1 VTTNL
6 NQRLRRATG
15 LGAVAMLALPLAA
28 QAADYRAQLSESF
41 NSGLAA
47 ARPSITLRA
56 VIDNGAGGAPAATG
70 IVRFNV
76 DTRHLTSSA
85 WASMLA
91 AGPGT
96 QLGTFSSE
104 LTGTSSVRVLSSGK
118 DTAGSYVRA
127 GIDVPGS
134 TASIIGD
141 DNLVLV
147 VRRTPSGAHLTF
159 TLDARTAVGKL
170 AARAANATLQNVAFA
185 LRSSIHYGGKS
196 RGITL
201 NPASQTVMTN
211 SVNARMC
218 LDPACA
224 TVAPSVRRT
233 MGW

>member
-1 VTTNL
+1 
-6 NQRLRRATG
+6 
-15 LGAVAMLALPLAA
+15 MLAVPLAA

-56 VIDNGAGGAPAATG
+56 VIDNGSGGAPVATG
-70 IVRFNV
+70 VVRFNV

-91 AGPGT
+91 APAGT

-104 LTGTSSVRVLSSGK
+104 LTGTTPLRVLSHGK
-118 DTAGSYVRA
+118 DATGSYVRA
-127 GIDVPGS
+127 GIDVPAS

-147 VRRTPSGAHLTF
+147 IRRTTSGAHLTF
-159 TLDARTAVGKL
+159 VLDVHSAVGKL
-170 AARAANATLQNVAFA
+170 TARAAPATLLSATFA
-185 LRSSIHYGGKS
+185 LRSSIIYGGKS

-201 NPASQTVMTN
+201 NPR
-211 SVNARMC
+211 AR
-218 LDPACA
+218 P
-224 TVAPSVRRT
+224 R
-233 MGW
+233 